1 MGSANTKMSN
11 LSISNRKH
19 ALLGVN
25 THATY
30 HKYPQRR
37 IIKFCREDL
46 ILLNQVNKK

>member
-1 MGSANTKMSN
+1 MSN
-11 LSISNRKH
+11 MSVTNRKH

-37 IIKFCREDL
+37 PIKFCREDL
-46 ILLNQVNKK
+46 TLFNQVIKQK